1 MNLETETPALLT
13 LEPASEGHPHRVRDG
28 RAAAAGRPTEVRH
41 SAPISPA
48 REWYLPV
55 KHATDFVLAVLLLVA
70 LGPVILVA
78 AAVTRLSSPGPAFY
92 RQTRLGRNGRPFRI
106 CKIRTMVHN
115 AE

>member
-1 MNLETETPALLT
+1 MNVETETPSLVT
-13 LEPASEGHPHRVRDG
+13 LEPPPAGHPPRPRDG
-28 RAAAAGRPTEVRH
+28 RPAAARPTEVRH

-55 KHATDFVLAVLLLVA
+55 KHGVDFVLAALLLVA

-92 RQTRLGRNGRPFRI
+92 RQTRLGRNGRP
-106 CKIRTMVHN
+106 
-115 AE
+115 